1 MRLDPKVD
9 YRKGAYGM
17 LPPEKCAAFA
27 ALYRG
32 IVARTGSSA
41 NAAKRLRMS
50 SSLLT
55 DIERGRLSQHTAAR
69 ILGVWR
75 QVKHLPVVK

>member
-1 MRLDPKVD
+1 MRLDPEVD
-9 YRKGAYGM
+9 YRSRGM
-17 LPPEKCAAFA
+17 VPPEKCPAFA

-32 IVARTGSSA
+32 IIARTGSSLK
-41 NAAKRLRMS
+41 AAKRLRAS

-55 DIERGRLSQHTAAR
+55 DIERGRLSEHTAAR

>member
-1 MRLDPKVD
+1 MRLDPEVD

-17 LPPEKCAAFA
+17 LPAEKCRAFA

-32 IVARTGSSA
+32 IVARTGSA
-41 NAAKRLRMS
+41 AKAAKRLRMS
-50 SSLLT
+50 NSLLT
-55 DIERGRLSQHTAAR
+55 DIEHGRLSQHNAAR

>member
-1 MRLDPKVD
+1 MRIDSEVD
-9 YRKGAYGM
+9 YRSRGM
-17 LPPEKCAAFA
+17 LPAEKCRAFA

-32 IVARTGSSA
+32 IVARTGSVKAASA
-41 NAAKRLRMS
+41 RLRAS
-50 SSLLT
+50 GSLLT
-55 DIERGRLSQHTAAR
+55 DIERGRLSEHTAAR